1 MNKSAKFVF
10 LVCFLVLFMTSFSLA
25 QTQVEYFHGIGC
37 PHCAIVQD
45 SGVLEKVKAIPGI
58 SYLDYEVYYDV
69 KAQEHFTQIQNFLN
83 VKSNEKGI
91 PFMMINCSG
100 KYTYLVGDSPIIQN
114 AENYAKT
121 CDFQGISVNANSNNS
136 NGTHLTLVGII
147 VAALIDSINPCAF
160 GVLIFLM
167 ISMLKVG
174 SAKRALR
181 YGLIYSFFVFL
192 TYFLAGFG
200 IFRVIQSLSIF
211 SKIVYSVLGIFV
223 LIMAL
228 LEFYDYFQTKKGKK
242 SVLKI
247 PTSVKPLIEKVMTNG
262 TLPAIVLAGILVSL
276 FELPCTGGIYLAIL
290 TSMAQNN
297 SFSVFYLA
305 LYNIIFVLPLVLISY
320 LVYRGEST
328 QFLHEWTE
336 KNKKWMKLVAGII
349 LILLAWY
356 ILGKSRLF

>member
-1 MNKSAKFVF
+1 MNKGARFVF
-10 LVCFLVLFMTSFSLA
+10 LVTFLALFMVSFAYS

-45 SGVLEKVKAIPGI
+45 SGVLEKVSNLSGV
-58 SYLDYEVYYDV
+58 SLVEYEVYYDV
-69 KAQEHFTQIQNFLN
+69 KAQEHFKQLQGFLN
-83 VKSNEKGI
+83 VKSSEKGV

-100 KYTYLVGDSPIIQN
+100 KYIYLVGDTPIIDN
-114 AENYAKT
+114 AENYART
-121 CDFQGISVNANSNNS
+121 CDFQGVVVNT
-136 NGTHLTLVGII
+136 NGGGEETHLTIAGVI

-200 IFRVIQSLSIF
+200 IFKVIQSISVV
-211 SKIVYSVLGIFV
+211 SKVVYGVLGIFI

-228 LEFYDYFQTKKGKK
+228 LEFFDYFQTKRGKT

-247 PTSVKPLIEKVMTNG
+247 PTRAKPLIEKVMTNG

-290 TSMAQNN
+290 TSMAQSG
-297 SFSVFYLA
+297 SFSIFYLV
-305 LYNIIFVLPLVLISY
+305 LYNLIFVLPLVLITY

-336 KNKKWMKLVAGII
+336 RNKKWMKLVAGII
-349 LILLAWY
+349 LVLLGWY
-356 ILGKSRLF
+356 ILNKAGLF

>member
-1 MNKSAKFVF
+1 MKKSILFAFAFV
-10 LVCFLVLFMTSFSLA
+10 LIFSAIASA

-37 PHCAIVQD
+37 SHCAKVAE
-45 SGVLEKVKAIPGI
+45 SGVMDRVANLSDVLLTKH
-58 SYLDYEVYYDV
+58 EVYYDV
-69 KAQEHFTQIQNFLN
+69 RGQNRFGEVLKFLN
-83 VKSNEKGI
+83 VKDSEKGI
-91 PFMMINCSG
+91 PFAMINCSG
-100 KYTYLVGDSPIIQN
+100 KYTYLAGDVQIIDKI
-114 AENYAKT
+114 ENYAKT
-121 CDFQGISVNANSNNS
+121 CNFSGVAVNGGSTPSETN
-136 NGTHLTLVGII
+136 LTLVGVIF
-147 VAALIDSINPCAF
+147 AALIDSINPCAF

-167 ISMLKVG
+167 ISLLKFG

-200 IFRVIQSLSIF
+200 IFKAIQSLSVF
-211 SKIVYSVLGIFV
+211 SKIIYGVLGVFV

-228 LEFYDYFQTKKGKK
+228 LEFFDYFRTIKGKK

-247 PTSVKPLIEKVMTNG
+247 PTGVKPVIEKVMSNG

-290 TSMAQNN
+290 TSMAQNS
-297 SFSVFYLA
+297 SFSVFYLF
-305 LYNIIFVLPLVLISY
+305 LYNLIFVLPLILITY

-349 LILLAWY
+349 LILLGWY
-356 ILGKSRLF
+356 ILKQARFF